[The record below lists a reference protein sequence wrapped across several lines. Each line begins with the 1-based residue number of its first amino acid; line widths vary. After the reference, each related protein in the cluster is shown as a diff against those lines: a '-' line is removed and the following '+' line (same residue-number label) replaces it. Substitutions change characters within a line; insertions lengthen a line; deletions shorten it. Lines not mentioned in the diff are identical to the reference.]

1 MAERD
6 VGNKRL
12 ITREVERAAE
22 IEVDVCATGV
32 EVFQPSKNHTWF
44 AASTGGT
51 NATEAQLRATKTT
64 RHQVDGRWQQV
75 GLVRVDFAQE
85 GNGQVVV
92 LRIAP
97 GGGQIP
103 GLEPFGNLRQ
113 AIPWGIGQFQ
123 GEKMLHDASTT
134 LLEFTRSHAWQ
145 GIGVVEAERMCATES
160 MTLLDSWL
168 RRQLK
173 AETAAWLRDTC
184 AAVVSGGGTRAL
196 FIAFSTAGRRAG
208 REDMRLSAADLAAAQ
223 EVRRGWDPSRWSI
236 DQAVRTRL
244 VLALPSSDA
253 KAWLTTLDQLFAA
266 AGLEEL
272 VALYQALPLL
282 PHPELLPPRIA
293 EGVRSNMKPV
303 FNAVALDNP
312 ITADRLEQDAWNQT
326 VLKALFVASPV
337 ARMVGA
343 DRRANPVLA
352 QMLIDYARE
361 RIAAKRPVPV
371 DLWDAARPGC
381 NDAQRVELGRLQH
394 SAAAA
399 TA

>member
-1 MAERD
+1 M
-6 VGNKRL
+6 
-12 ITREVERAAE
+12 
-22 IEVDVCATGV
+22 
-32 EVFQPSKNHTWF
+32 S
-44 AASTGGT
+44 
-51 NATEAQLRATKTT
+51 ATET
-64 RHQVDGRWQQV
+64 
-75 GLVRVDFAQE
+75 
-85 GNGQVVV
+85 
-92 LRIAP
+92 
-97 GGGQIP
+97 
-103 GLEPFGNLRQ
+103 
-113 AIPWGIGQFQ
+113 
-123 GEKMLHDASTT
+123 
-134 LLEFTRSHAWQ
+134 
-145 GIGVVEAERMCATES
+145 

-168 RRQLK
+168 QRQLK
-173 AETAAWLRDTC
+173 TETSAWLRDQC
-184 AAVVSGGGTRAL
+184 AAVANGTSGTRAL

-208 REDMRLSAADLAAAQ
+208 REDLRLTPADLAAATAA
-223 EVRRGWDPSRWSI
+223 RPGWDPSRWSI

-244 VLALPSSDA
+244 LLALPAADA

-282 PHPELLPPRIA
+282 PHPQLLAPRIA

-312 ITADRLEQDAWNQT
+312 ITAERLDQDAWNQT

-337 ARMVGA
+337 ARVVGA
-343 DRRANPVLA
+343 ERRANGVLA

-381 NDAQRVELGRLQH
+381 SPTQRVELDRLQH

>member
-1 MAERD
+1 M
-6 VGNKRL
+6 
-12 ITREVERAAE
+12 
-22 IEVDVCATGV
+22 
-32 EVFQPSKNHTWF
+32 
-44 AASTGGT
+44 
-51 NATEAQLRATKTT
+51 
-64 RHQVDGRWQQV
+64 
-75 GLVRVDFAQE
+75 
-85 GNGQVVV
+85 
-92 LRIAP
+92 
-97 GGGQIP
+97 
-103 GLEPFGNLRQ
+103 
-113 AIPWGIGQFQ
+113 
-123 GEKMLHDASTT
+123 
-134 LLEFTRSHAWQ
+134 
-145 GIGVVEAERMCATES
+145 GVVEALHMPVTDS

-168 RRQLK
+168 QRQLK

-184 AAVVSGGGTRAL
+184 AAVVVGGGTRAL

-208 REDMRLSAADLAAAQ
+208 RDDLKVTAADLAAAQ
-223 EVRRGWDPSRWSI
+223 EARRGWDPSRWSI

-244 VLALPSSDA
+244 VLAMPSSDK

-312 ITADRLEQDAWNQT
+312 ITGERLEQDAWNQT

-381 NDAQRVELGRLQH
+381 NESQRIELNRLQD

>member
-1 MAERD
+1 M
-6 VGNKRL
+6 
-12 ITREVERAAE
+12 I
-22 IEVDVCATGV
+22 
-32 EVFQPSKNHTWF
+32 
-44 AASTGGT
+44 
-51 NATEAQLRATKTT
+51 KTAHMPVT
-64 RHQVDGRWQQV
+64 
-75 GLVRVDFAQE
+75 
-85 GNGQVVV
+85 
-92 LRIAP
+92 
-97 GGGQIP
+97 
-103 GLEPFGNLRQ
+103 
-113 AIPWGIGQFQ
+113 
-123 GEKMLHDASTT
+123 DA
-134 LLEFTRSHAWQ
+134 
-145 GIGVVEAERMCATES
+145 

-168 RRQLK
+168 QRQLK
-173 AETAAWLRDTC
+173 AETSVWLCDTC
-184 AAVVSGGGTRAL
+184 ASVAAGGGTRAL

-208 REDMRLSAADLAAAQ
+208 RDDLRLGEVDRTAAQ
-223 EVRRGWDPSRWSI
+223 AARSGWDPVRWSI

-272 VALYQALPLL
+272 VALYQALPLF
-282 PHPELLPPRIA
+282 PHQDLLAPRIA

-312 ITADRLEQDAWNQT
+312 IAGERLDRDAWNQT

-343 DRRANPVLA
+343 QRRANTTLA

-361 RIAAKRPVPV
+361 RIAAKRPVPG

-381 NDAQRVELGRLQH
+381 DTAQRVELDRLQH

>member
-1 MAERD
+1 M
-6 VGNKRL
+6 GL
-12 ITREVERAAE
+12 IG
-22 IEVDVCATGV
+22 I
-32 EVFQPSKNHTWF
+32 K
-44 AASTGGT
+44 
-51 NATEAQLRATKTT
+51 L
-64 RHQVDGRWQQV
+64 
-75 GLVRVDFAQE
+75 AQE
-85 GNGQVVV
+85 GHGQVVV
-92 LRIAP
+92 FRIDP
-97 GGGQIP
+97 GGGQVP
-103 GLEPFGNLRQ
+103 GLEALGYLRQ
-113 AIPWGIGQFQ
+113 TITRRVGELQ
-123 GEKMLHDASTT
+123 GEKMVHDPCVS
-134 LLEFTRSHAWQ
+134 LLRIVPSHAWQ
-145 GIGVVEAERMCATES
+145 GVAVVEAAPMPATDSMTSDS

-168 RRQLK
+168 QRQLK
-173 AETAAWLRDTC
+173 AETAAWLRDIC
-184 AAVVSGGGTRAL
+184 AAASAGGGTRAL

-208 REDMRLSAADLAAAQ
+208 REDLRLSAADLAAAQ
-223 EVRRGWDPSRWSI
+223 EARHGWDPSRWSI

-244 VLALPSSDA
+244 VLALPASDA

-282 PHPELLPPRIA
+282 PHPHLLPPRIA
-293 EGVRSNMKPV
+293 EGVRSNMKSV

-352 QMLIDYARE
+352 EMLIDYARE
-361 RIAAKRPVPV
+361 RIAAKRSVPV

-381 NDAQRVELGRLQH
+381 NDAQRVELNRLQH